1 MPILALGVSYRRA
14 PVELLERLAFADDE
28 YSKAYRRLLDLDAV
42 LEGAILSTCNRV
54 EVFAEVTTYHAGFLD
69 LKRFLSEAREIPPED
84 FSEPLYSHYEDDAVE
99 HLFRVAAGLDSMVL
113 GEPQILS
120 QVRAAHRRAGA
131 EGAIGANLSA
141 LFRGA
146 IRTGRRARAETAI
159 GASPAA
165 FVEAGA
171 TMADRVLD
179 GLAGRSV
186 VVVGAGGMAALAVKH
201 LRERGV
207 GHIRVV
213 NRNLD
218 RAKRLAERAGGD
230 HAGLDVLASELAHAD
245 LVVSSTGAAGV
256 VIGVDALRE
265 AFSTNGRSG
274 RPLFMLDLAVPR
286 DIDPGVLGVEG
297 VHLADIDDLRG
308 LLAEQNAPATLEIER
323 VRAIVG
329 EEATRFRSW
338 RRAARLAPLIQALR
352 ERGDRVHATELA
364 RVAPKLASLSERE
377 REAVESMARG
387 IVAKILHDPI
397 VKLRE
402 LSAPGAGDSLARA
415 VAELFGL
422 ELPQGE

>member
-1 MPILALGVSYRRA
+1 
-14 PVELLERLAFADDE
+14 
-28 YSKAYRRLLDLDAV
+28 
-42 LEGAILSTCNRV
+42 
-54 EVFAEVTTYHAGFLD
+54 
-69 LKRFLSEAREIPPED
+69 
-84 FSEPLYSHYEDDAVE
+84 
-99 HLFRVAAGLDSMVL
+99 
-113 GEPQILS
+113 
-120 QVRAAHRRAGA
+120 
-131 EGAIGANLSA
+131 
-141 LFRGA
+141 
-146 IRTGRRARAETAI
+146 
-159 GASPAA
+159 
-165 FVEAGA
+165 
-171 TMADRVLD
+171 
-179 GLAGRSV
+179 
-186 VVVGAGGMAALAVKH
+186 
-201 LRERGV
+201 
-207 GHIRVV
+207 
-213 NRNLD
+213 
-218 RAKRLAERAGGD
+218 
-230 HAGLDVLASELAHAD
+230 
-245 LVVSSTGAAGV
+245 
-256 VIGVDALRE
+256 
-265 AFSTNGRSG
+265 
-274 RPLFMLDLAVPR
+274 MLDLAVPR